1 MFLRHL
7 KLSWTSISCYI
18 GAGCVTGTVELVF
31 NLGGLLTGCH
41 HKQDKE
47 LTSRWTMGGSLP
59 AVCYFQP
66 SLSLTALLANT
77 STAADEP
84 RPDTDTSYI
93 PWQLTTSARHTHVH
107 VIHPL
112 TTSALHVRP
121 AVNVHTT
128 RHTWHIHVHST
139 SHLYTL
145 CTRQRLYITY
155 LHGTGTP
162 VVNVH
167 AA

>member
-18 GAGCVTGTVELVF
+18 GAGCVTVELVF

-59 AVCYFQP
+59 VVCYFQP

-84 RPDTDTSYI
+84 RPDIDTSHT
-93 PWQLTTSARHTHVH
+93 PWQLTTSARRTHVY

-112 TTSALHVRP
+112 TTSALHVKP

-128 RHTWHIHVHST
+128 RHTPVHMTHPHQHPRPLYVTSIHGV
-139 SHLYTL
+139 YK
-145 CTRQRLYITY
+145 I
-155 LHGTGTP
+155 
-162 VVNVH
+162 
-167 AA
+167 